1 MPKGAKKGAIKKKVN
16 PEAAKAAK
24 REQAK
29 KAKKEAEKK
38 HFVARPRN
46 FGIGGDIQPKRDLTR
61 FVKWPKYVRLQRKEQ
76 VLKKRLKVPPSINQ
90 FSQTVDKA
98 TATQLFKLLQK
109 YKPEDR
115 AQKKARLRKL
125 AEEKATNDTA
135 TVGSKPL
142 VIKFGLNHVTALIEQ
157 RKARLV
163 VIAHDVEPI
172 ELVVFLPALCRK
184 LDIPYCIVK
193 SKSRLGR
200 LVHQKKATCV
210 ALTDINTKD
219 ESEFNKLVDTLN
231 TKYKSRFDEIR
242 RSWGGQQL
250 GHKTMAHLRQMA
262 IAKERADAALR
273 H

>member
-1 MPKGAKKGAIKKKVN
+1 MG
-16 PEAAKAAK
+16 
-24 REQAK
+24 
-29 KAKKEAEKK
+29 
-38 HFVARPRN
+38 
-46 FGIGGDIQPKRDLTR
+46 
-61 FVKWPKYVRLQRKEQ
+61 
-76 VLKKRLKVPPSINQ
+76 
-90 FSQTVDKA
+90 
-98 TATQLFKLLQK
+98 
-109 YKPEDR
+109 DR

-125 AEEKATNDTA
+125 AEEKATN
-135 TVGSKPL
+135 
-142 VIKFGLNHVTALIEQ
+142 VTAPIEQ

>member
-1 MPKGAKKGAIKKKVN
+1 M
-16 PEAAKAAK
+16 
-24 REQAK
+24 
-29 KAKKEAEKK
+29 
-38 HFVARPRN
+38 
-46 FGIGGDIQPKRDLTR
+46 
-61 FVKWPKYVRLQRKEQ
+61 RLQRKEQ

-172 ELVVFLPALCRK
+172 EVSNSFVFSHPLPLPSNLVLLPLLHLLPLHNGCFGIRVGLLPSLLLLLLWLLLLLLLWFVLAVSLAPCFFLAGARRVGHGLCLSAQSFNPSVPCSTSCMSLCFSLPPLSILVSFVFWLHWLLPRAHMLP
-184 LDIPYCIVK
+184 LYLSMFLAFAFDWF
-193 SKSRLGR
+193 RLF
-200 LVHQKKATCV
+200 LVSSC
-210 ALTDINTKD
+210 
-219 ESEFNKLVDTLN
+219 S
-231 TKYKSRFDEIR
+231 Y
-242 RSWGGQQL
+242 
-250 GHKTMAHLRQMA
+250 HLPFT
-262 IAKERADAALR
+262 
-273 H
+273 

>member
-1 MPKGAKKGAIKKKVN
+1 MSG
-16 PEAAKAAK
+16 E
-24 REQAK
+24 
-29 KAKKEAEKK
+29 KAKGVCEKPS
-38 HFVARPRN
+38 VGRD
-46 FGIGGDIQPKRDLTR
+46 IGMH
-61 FVKWPKYVRLQRKEQ
+61 
-76 VLKKRLKVPPSINQ
+76 
-90 FSQTVDKA
+90 
-98 TATQLFKLLQK
+98 LFFALLM
-109 YKPEDR
+109 DFFFF
-115 AQKKARLRKL
+115 
-125 AEEKATNDTA
+125 
-135 TVGSKPL
+135 L
-142 VIKFGLNHVTALIEQ
+142 V
-157 RKARLV
+157 
-163 VIAHDVEPI
+163 
-172 ELVVFLPALCRK
+172 CCC
-184 LDIPYCIVK
+184 CIVQ

>member
-1 MPKGAKKGAIKKKVN
+1 MTTALFFPSPI
-16 PEAAKAAK
+16 
-24 REQAK
+24 
-29 KAKKEAEKK
+29 
-38 HFVARPRN
+38 PR
-46 FGIGGDIQPKRDLTR
+46 
-61 FVKWPKYVRLQRKEQ
+61 
-76 VLKKRLKVPPSINQ
+76 
-90 FSQTVDKA
+90 FSRIHPCSC
-98 TATQLFKLLQK
+98 LLST
-109 YKPEDR
+109 
-115 AQKKARLRKL
+115 LSL
-125 AEEKATNDTA
+125 
-135 TVGSKPL
+135 SCLSSL
-142 VIKFGLNHVTALIEQ
+142 VCCCFFGLCFLPLFAPLPPFFFWVCACYVLFLCLQ
-157 RKARLV
+157 
-163 VIAHDVEPI
+163 
-172 ELVVFLPALCRK
+172 LVVFLPALCRK

-193 SKSRLGR
+193 VHDVSGEKAKGVCEKPSVGRDIGMHLFFALLMDFFFFLVCCCCIVQSKSRLGR